1 MSVKL
6 TSRIPQI
13 VSRAQ
18 AMAPVIV
25 AKTAF
30 DIEAGA
36 KERVPPRVDTGNMR
50 DSIQATPTG
59 HLEMHVVAGAEY
71 TIHHE
76 YGTRHMSA
84 HPMLTP
90 AAEDARPGFERAVAS
105 LYR

>member
-18 AMAPVIV
+18 AMAPTIV

-36 KERVPPRVDTGNMR
+36 KERARVDTGHMR
-50 DSIQATPTG
+50 ASIQATPTG

-76 YGTRHMSA
+76 YGTRHMA
-84 HPMLTP
+84 AQPMLTP

-105 LYR
+105 LYQ